1 MGPGGVV
8 RCVVAVAM
16 VGAFMTACTTSA
28 DEKDVVSWAP
38 EPVRS
43 GELSVLA
50 ESDANGF
57 RLHTESGEKAV
68 LPGPNLRSTMPERHH
83 DYLDACTA
91 DDPPPCFSTLGDIA
105 NPAAPHHTR

>member
-57 RLHTESGEKAV
+57 RLHTESGEKTF
-68 LPGPNLRSTMPERHH
+68 LPGINLGRSEE
-83 DYLDACTA
+83 
-91 DDPPPCFSTLGDIA
+91 
-105 NPAAPHHTR
+105 HTSELQSLIRISYAVSCLKKKNKTK

>member
-50 ESDANGF
+50 ESDAHGF
-57 RLHTESGEKAV
+57 RLHTESGEKTF
-68 LPGPNLRSTMPERHH
+68 LPGINLGSTVPGRQPGALDVLTAKADRPWFAQRGDLGIRVERN
-83 DYLDACTA
+83 
-91 DDPPPCFSTLGDIA
+91 S
-105 NPAAPHHTR
+105 

>member
-43 GELSVLA
+43 GELRVLA

-57 RLHTESGEKAV
+57 RLHPESGEKTF
-68 LPGPNLRSTMPERHH
+68 LPGIKLGSTVPGRQPGE
-83 DYLDACTA
+83 LDVLSAQESRRLVA
-91 DDPPPCFSTLGDIA
+91 RLGA
-105 NPAAPHHTR
+105 LVLVVVP